1 MGHPWGAINGP
12 EFRNNRFAFSVHNCG
27 TEREFICTWG
37 KKKKD
42 KSLSVEN
49 KTGDVRKS
57 ITKITLLKS
66 RCIKQ
71 AKALIF
77 DTMQHFLSIHQEEEE
92 SDSIINEDEYTPS
105 KGNKPVKQN
114 SLFDDVDKEDDE
126 EIKEVCC
133 DGRRGNTYCLVTFKE
148 VENEVYDS
156 KWCDLV

>member
-1 MGHPWGAINGP
+1 MYIY
-12 EFRNNRFAFSVHNCG
+12 FKNNF
-27 TEREFICTWG
+27 
-37 KKKKD
+37 D
-42 KSLSVEN
+42 EN
-49 KTGDVRKS
+49 QMYHDVL
-57 ITKITLLKS
+57 IL
-66 RCIKQ
+66 
-71 AKALIF
+71 LIF
-77 DTMQHFLSIHQEEEE
+77 IFQYFILIHQEEEE

-126 EIKEVCC
+126 ETKEVCC